1 MKNMSNQVQIIGRR
15 GAEPEGKTRENGGKW
30 ARCNGAGSEQYTK
43 RNGEKVKDVH
53 WHSVVAWGN
62 LAGIAERILHKGS
75 RVNIDGKLLNR
86 VYVNKE
92 GKRQMSS
99 EIVANAFMLLD
110 SKPKAEQS

>member
-1 MKNMSNQVQIIGRR
+1 MKNMSNQVQIIGRL
-15 GAEPEGKTRENGGKW
+15 GAEPEVKTLENGGKL
-30 ARCNGAGSEQYTK
+30 ARFNVAVSEQYTK